1 MYLQLHIVPDPK
13 LNEYTHLPNKADDH
27 YELSDCD
34 PAATMALDQ
43 PYEKLDEN
51 ENDDYTPGRHIN
63 DIPPPPK
70 PMSKRKQFL
79 YVALWTIVV
88 IALTA
93 VVVRSTTRKA
103 APASTPEIVKA
114 NITSAP
120 LEDVKEP
127 IDPVDPIQSNKTTSL
142 ALGIV
147 EGCGS
152 TPDEARA
159 AGCVFDVMMQLW
171 TPEACYDGNLS
182 ERFLAAGKW
191 TWWADAGATR
201 TLSDEEMKLGEHDR
215 VYVSA
220 DYHKSHCI
228 FAWEKLVRALRN
240 QTPLIEQLISV
251 DHAMHCQ
258 HKTLA
263 AIDAKGAIA
272 PKGYTKCADYETWAQ
287 SLPPD
292 AHSSTD

>member
-1 MYLQLHIVPDPK
+1 
-13 LNEYTHLPNKADDH
+13 
-27 YELSDCD
+27 
-34 PAATMALDQ
+34 MARDQ
-43 PYEKLDEN
+43 PYEKLNEN
-51 ENDDYTPGRHIN
+51 ENDTENDDYTPGRHIN

-79 YVALWTIVV
+79 FVALWTIIIV
-88 IALTA
+88 ALTA
-93 VVVRSTTRKA
+93 VAVRQTTPKSK
-103 APASTPEIVKA
+103 PGSTPTTVQT
-114 NITSAP
+114 NTTSVP
-120 LEDVKEP
+120 LEDTKEV
-127 IDPVDPIQSNKTTSL
+127 IDSTLSPLSNKTTSL
-142 ALGIV
+142 PLGVI
-147 EGCGS
+147 EECGS
-152 TPDEARA
+152 NPDEARA
-159 AGCVFDVMMQLW
+159 AGCIFDVMMQLW
-171 TPEACYDGNLS
+171 TPAACYDSNLS

-191 TWWADAGATR
+191 TWWADAEATR

>member
-1 MYLQLHIVPDPK
+1 
-13 LNEYTHLPNKADDH
+13 
-27 YELSDCD
+27 
-34 PAATMALDQ
+34 MARDQ

-51 ENDDYTPGRHIN
+51 ENDDYTPGRHVN

-70 PMSKRKQFL
+70 PMSKRKQIIF
-79 YVALWTIVV
+79 VALWTIVV
-88 IALTA
+88 VALTA
-93 VVVRSTTRKA
+93 VTVRSTTPKA
-103 APASTPEIVKA
+103 TATSTPTTIKT
-114 NITSAP
+114 NITSPA
-120 LEDVKEP
+120 LEDTKEIVNTP
-127 IDPVDPIQSNKTTSL
+127 ASNTTTNLPV
-142 ALGIV
+142 GIV
-147 EGCGS
+147 EECGS
-152 TPDEARA
+152 TPEDARA

-171 TPEACYDGNLS
+171 TPEACYDSNLS

-191 TWWADAGATR
+191 TWWADPAATHII
-201 TLSDEEMKLGEHDR
+201 TDEEMKKGEHDR

-272 PKGYTKCADYETWAQ
+272 PKGYTKCADYKTWTQA
-287 SLPPD
+287 LPPD
-292 AHSSTD
+292 HHSSIE

>member
-1 MYLQLHIVPDPK
+1 M
-13 LNEYTHLPNKADDH
+13 
-27 YELSDCD
+27 
-34 PAATMALDQ
+34 AASQ

-51 ENDDYTPGRHIN
+51 DNDDYTPGRHIN
-63 DIPPPPK
+63 DIPPPQK
-70 PMSKRKQFL
+70 SMSKRKQYLFIT
-79 YVALWTIVV
+79 LWTFIV

-93 VVVRSTTRKA
+93 VVVRSTVPANTSKA
-103 APASTPEIVKA
+103 APTATNTNKTNVTTA
-114 NITSAP
+114 
-120 LEDVKEP
+120 LEDTKE
-127 IDPVDPIQSNKTTSL
+127 IITTPTANSTG
-142 ALGIV
+142 AVSTGIIT
-147 EGCGS
+147 ECGS
-152 TPDEARA
+152 SPEEARA
-159 AGCVFDVMMQLW
+159 AGCIFDVMMQLW
-171 TPEACYDGNLS
+171 TPAECYDGNLS

-191 TWWADAGATR
+191 TWWADAGATKVI
-201 TLSDEEMKLGEHDR
+201 SDEDMKKGEHDR

-272 PKGYTKCADYETWAQ
+272 PKGYTKCADYKTWTQ
-287 SLPPD
+287 HLPSD
-292 AHSSTD
+292 HLSSVDRR

>member
-1 MYLQLHIVPDPK
+1 
-13 LNEYTHLPNKADDH
+13 
-27 YELSDCD
+27 
-34 PAATMALDQ
+34 MAIDQ

-51 ENDDYTPGRHIN
+51 ESDDYTPGRHIN

-70 PMSKRKQFL
+70 SMSKRKQFL
-79 YVALWTIVV
+79 FVALWTIIVV
-88 IALTA
+88 ALTA
-93 VVVRSTTRKA
+93 IVVRSVTPKA
-103 APASTPEIVKA
+103 AVSTTTSIKTNTTSAALEDTKEIVKA
-114 NITSAP
+114 
-120 LEDVKEP
+120 
-127 IDPVDPIQSNKTTSL
+127 PVSNTTTSVPI
-142 ALGIV
+142 GIIM
-147 EGCGS
+147 ECGS

-171 TPEACYDGNLS
+171 TPAKCYDGNLS

-191 TWWADAGATR
+191 TWWADAGATKVI
-201 TLSDEEMKLGEHDR
+201 SDEDMKKGEHDR

-240 QTPLIEQLISV
+240 QSPLIEQLISV

-272 PKGYTKCADYETWAQ
+272 PKGYTKCADYETWTQ
-287 SLPPD
+287 ELPPD
-292 AHSSTD
+292 HMSSVD

>member
-1 MYLQLHIVPDPK
+1 
-13 LNEYTHLPNKADDH
+13 
-27 YELSDCD
+27 
-34 PAATMALDQ
+34 MAVSQ

-51 ENDDYTPGRHIN
+51 ESDDYTPGRHIN
-63 DIPPPPK
+63 DIPPSPK
-70 PMSKRKQFL
+70 PTSKRKQFL
-79 YVALWTIVV
+79 FVALWTIIVMG
-88 IALTA
+88 LTA
-93 VVVRSTTRKA
+93 VVVRSTTTKT
-103 APASTPEIVKA
+103 APASTSTTVKTNA
-114 NITSAP
+114 TSAA
-120 LEDVKEP
+120 LEDTKEVINTPVTNQNVSVP
-127 IDPVDPIQSNKTTSL
+127 IGVIT
-142 ALGIV
+142 
-147 EGCGS
+147 ECGS
-152 TPDEARA
+152 TPEEARA

-171 TPEACYDGNLS
+171 TPAECYDGNLS

-191 TWWADAGATR
+191 TWWADAGAT
-201 TLSDEEMKLGEHDR
+201 TVMSDEEMKKGEHDR

-272 PKGYTKCADYETWAQ
+272 PKGYTKCADYETWTQ
-287 SLPPD
+287 GLPPD
-292 AHSSTD
+292 RMSSVD